1 MNRML
6 RPLLNQIHS
15 YLMQPRI
22 WRLLGFA
29 STLIGFI
36 CYALSS
42 SFYQLFGSWTLFKI
56 VAYSIFSIIICLTIL
71 FPKLWQQLRG
81 LNFEAHMAFFV
92 LTITSVYSYFSD
104 KAMKGKPDA
113 YSVTSYAAFA
123 VTSLSLQRQ
132 SKSHFGFEVDLLYFF
147 LGCVIVQFMKIELWL
162 GFVGIGFSYS
172 LIILRSCLDAPAKN
186 RNQRF
191 QDKHHLVVQVNMN
204 PLQVNNNI
212 NSNLVSSNIP
222 QKAQQPD
229 EHVAVEANI
238 LPSME
243 ERRWANLAVV
253 NMLKC
258 NLNKYIQDK
267 VHRIPEILINDHNF
281 LIDELPSQ
289 LVSDLHEKVKFM
301 VRTGFEKECVDQY
314 CTWRRE
320 FLDLAGKELSIQE
333 IEEKR
338 RIKTWIKVSNVSLKI
353 LFPNERRLCDRIF
366 LGFPS
371 VADCSFAQ
379 ICGEFTTNLLDF
391 ANGFANGSHMLNLLP
406 SVLQVFGVLHE
417 LIPEF
422 ESVFLDQFSVSLRSE
437 AATTGRR
444 LRKAINGMFMQL
456 EKLINCDT
464 SQVACPGGICPVTVE
479 VMNHLSAVGEFGSS
493 WLSAEVTRIIALL
506 ESHLEAKSK
515 DYSNPALGFVFLMN
529 NERYIEKKAKQ
540 YQLDKILG
548 NHWIRQRAAKVREN
562 SEHYRRSSWEVVL
575 GFLKLST
582 EQIEEA
588 ESMKKKLNLFNLR
601 FKEIWMDQSA
611 WFMHDEELREEM
623 IASLRKILSRTYGL
637 FIWSFNNLL
646 GKDAHECIRYS
657 VLDIEDLLKDL
668 FGWRGEQLAEMKD

>member
-132 SKSHFGFEVDLLYFF
+132 N
-147 LGCVIVQFMKIELWL
+147 
-162 GFVGIGFSYS
+162 
-172 LIILRSCLDAPAKN
+172 APAKN

-229 EHVAVEANI
+229 EHVPVEANI

-301 VRTGFEKECVDQY
+301 VRTGFEKECMDQY

-464 SQVACPGGICPVTVE
+464 SQVACTGGICPVTVE

-562 SEHYRRSSWEVVL
+562 CEHYRRSSWEEVL

-611 WFMHDEELREEM
+611 CFMHDEELREEI

-637 FIWSFNNLL
+637 FIWSFNRIL

-668 FGWRGEQLAEMKD
+668 FGWRDEQLAE

>member
-1 MNRML
+1 
-6 RPLLNQIHS
+6 
-15 YLMQPRI
+15 
-22 WRLLGFA
+22 
-29 STLIGFI
+29 
-36 CYALSS
+36 
-42 SFYQLFGSWTLFKI
+42 
-56 VAYSIFSIIICLTIL
+56 
-71 FPKLWQQLRG
+71 
-81 LNFEAHMAFFV
+81 
-92 LTITSVYSYFSD
+92 
-104 KAMKGKPDA
+104 
-113 YSVTSYAAFA
+113 
-123 VTSLSLQRQ
+123 
-132 SKSHFGFEVDLLYFF
+132 
-147 LGCVIVQFMKIELWL
+147 
-162 GFVGIGFSYS
+162 
-172 LIILRSCLDAPAKN
+172 
-186 RNQRF
+186 
-191 QDKHHLVVQVNMN
+191 
-204 PLQVNNNI
+204 
-212 NSNLVSSNIP
+212 
-222 QKAQQPD
+222 
-229 EHVAVEANI
+229 
-238 LPSME
+238 ME

-320 FLDLAGKELSIQE
+320 FLDLAEKELSIQE

-338 RIKTWIKVSNVSLKI
+338 RIKTWIKESNVSLKI

-562 SEHYRRSSWEVVL
+562 SEHYRRSSWEEVL

-637 FIWSFNNLL
+637 FIWSFNKIL